1 MKPIEKLQKLVEK
14 QPNKK
19 LFLSDGSRFE
29 IACKHA
35 GEKLLYFTS
44 WNYMFN
50 IKDHFTEKEIERIIN
65 KHNKSG

>member
-1 MKPIEKLQKLVEK
+1 MKQIEELQKLVEK

-29 IACKHA
+29 ISDKHA

-44 WNYMFN
+44 WGYMFN
-50 IKDHFTEKEIERIIN
+50 IKDHFNEKEIERIVN
-65 KHNKSG
+65 KHNKIG